1 MKYDIKAGPF
11 DKVMMTGVFLGIIV
25 TIVAL
30 AFDAA
35 FLESTGFPFTSI
47 INVSSLIFSI
57 TLLFMVIAVI
67 YYGLSHWS
75 KYGSIIFIGL
85 FVLVTVLLLIKV
97 ANVHRTDNQ
106 HLNHEFRQ
114 LLSIIILMVA
124 AGAIF
129 LPFLVNNRKF
139 REHVI

>member
-1 MKYDIKAGPF
+1 MKYDIKANPF
-11 DKVMMTGVFLGIIV
+11 DKVMMTAVFLGIIV

-30 AFDAA
+30 AFDAS

-57 TLLFMVIAVI
+57 TLVFMVIAVV
-67 YYGLSHWS
+67 YYALSHWL
-75 KYGSIIFIGL
+75 KYGSMLFIGL
-85 FVLVTVLLLIKV
+85 FVLITVLLLVKV
-97 ANVHRTDNQ
+97 AGIHRTDNQ

-114 LLSIIILMVA
+114 LLSIIILMVMV
-124 AGAIF
+124 GAIF